1 MTAPITLNQ
10 TIKVELLDLWHAG
23 TGRGQGR
30 ALDAVVMTDSQGL
43 PYLPGRQLK
52 GLLRDAMRCLETW
65 KHVPEG
71 TELCLFGGEAAA
83 DDSDLRLRR
92 SQPGSLAVSNA
103 VLDANESSW
112 LCSDAG
118 RQALPHLFVEVFST
132 AINEHGVATD
142 HSLRGIQMTVPLT
155 LYAQIELS
163 ASDSA
168 QASADLAHLKRAAG
182 LVQQV
187 GAYRSRGAG
196 RARLSLEARP

>member
-1 MTAPITLNQ
+1 MNPPITLNQ
-10 TIKVELLDLWHAG
+10 TVKVELLDLWHAG

-30 ALDAVVMTDSQGL
+30 ALDAVVMTDHQGL

-52 GLLRDAMRCLETW
+52 GLLRDAMHCLETW
-65 KHVPEG
+65 GHVLEG
-71 TELCLFGGEAAA
+71 TELRLFGGQSAA
-83 DDSDLRLRR
+83 DDNDLRLRR

-103 VLDANESSW
+103 ALDSNELAW

-132 AINEHGVATD
+132 AINHDGVAAEG
-142 HSLRGIQMTVPLT
+142 SLRGVQMTVPLT
-155 LYAQIELS
+155 LYAQIDLS
-163 ASDSA
+163 AGNAA
-168 QASADLAHLKRAAG
+168 QASADMAHLKQAAG

-196 RARLSLEARP
+196 RARLSLEPRP